1 MQTELRSGL
10 FAKVFDMSEKK
21 SKLKLEIMQKI
32 FEKKYEKHHENTKF
46 VLWSNE
52 QSKSPS

>member
-1 MQTELRSGL
+1 MQTELQSGL
-10 FAKVFDMSEKK
+10 FSKVFNMSEKP
-21 SKLKLEIMQKI
+21 KLKLEIMQKV

-52 QSKSPS
+52 QSKSPT